1 MGLFGYRLLLK
12 IENLLLKIL
21 SKIIFKCVNSTV
33 ESSFKAKFVEFRTC
47 GSCEQYTGPSQKKA
61 DAQNATTAAI
71 QTHTI

>member
-21 SKIIFKCVNSTV
+21 SKIIFKCVNSAI
-33 ESSFKAKFVEFRTC
+33 EPSFKAKFAEFRTC
-47 GSCEQYTGPSQKKA
+47 GSRVLFTGPSQKNA
-61 DAQNATTAAI
+61 NAQNTTTTVI